1 MFTLA
6 NIIKIS
12 LMFVKKFQN
21 NIVFFFS
28 GYPLLIRAM
37 SGLIVVKNDSALL
50 FAPEIFNDS
59 APMAE

>member
-1 MFTLA
+1 
-6 NIIKIS
+6 
-12 LMFVKKFQN
+12 MFVKKFQN
-21 NIVFFFS
+21 NI
-28 GYPLLIRAM
+28 AM

>member
-1 MFTLA
+1 
-6 NIIKIS
+6 
-12 LMFVKKFQN
+12 MFVKKFQN

-28 GYPLLIRAM
+28 GYPLLIGAM